1 MASAITLQGWLARD
15 PDLRY
20 TQQGSPVVTLTI
32 PEEHQRYNRETR
44 RYESYDPPR
53 TTWRE
58 VSFFGSE
65 AEWYAGQ
72 LRKGDEV
79 IVTGPEELETRNG
92 QDGRT
97 YYTLKVRAK
106 TIAKVLRPPK
116 NQGQQEQSYQNG
128 YAARA
133 GIPQQGYSAPPQGN
147 QAPQADHWAGQAG
160 SQGWGAAQPGQGA
173 AEDTPPF

>member
-1 MASAITLQGWLARD
+1 MASTITLQGWLSRD

-79 IVTGPEELETRNG
+79 IVTGSEELETRDG
-92 QDGRT
+92 QDGKT
-97 YYTLKVRAK
+97 YYTLKIRAK

-116 NQGQQEQSYQNG
+116 NQGGEQPYQNG

-133 GIPQQGYSAPPQGN
+133 GIPQQGYSAQPQGAP
-147 QAPQADHWAGQAG
+147 APQADPWANQPPA
-160 SQGWGAAQPGQGA
+160 QGWGTTQPPADEQ
-173 AEDTPPF
+173 PPF